1 LFSSA
6 TATFG
11 HVTDSA
17 NFSNFSDMRR
27 KSNVKSNV
35 KVRVTLLFFVT
46 ITFCRYFLKKVT
58 RYSLRYLKIVTIT
71 SNALL
76 LTRYLTSL
84 VNVGTNKQRPSKQ
97 PLFLRLSFPA
107 KDAVNPYGDIH
118 HALFFNNCPP
128 PGGAAW
134 RLCLSAEAGG
144 LALLYRLPALPRRLP

>member
-1 LFSSA
+1 
-6 TATFG
+6 
-11 HVTDSA
+11 
-17 NFSNFSDMRR
+17 MRR

-84 VNVGTNKQRPSKQ
+84 QV
-97 PLFLRLSFPA
+97 RLGQ
-107 KDAVNPYGDIH
+107 V
-118 HALFFNNCPP
+118 
-128 PGGAAW
+128 
-134 RLCLSAEAGG
+134 RLG
-144 LALLYRLPALPRRLP
+144 